1 MKLLYTE
8 SRFRLGSA
16 FLIKK
21 IATFIMMKLKQKQ
34 GSRRREFELI
44 GNKLYIKTKS
54 MGERNEYSID
64 VEYLGHERFLKT
76 HSPVGPRIVGLFFYA
91 FMILVII
98 GAFMDGSWDEG
109 YTYGTLI
116 LGILVGG
123 GIGSLAFFAK
133 MRDELHLVGGS
144 AQVMFLLNSP
154 SKKEMDEFVEEIIL
168 RSRKVLLEKYSK
180 IDPDLPEETQINNL
194 YWLKERGLISEEKY
208 EDLKQEY
215 KNQRL
220 MR

>member
-1 MKLLYTE
+1 
-8 SRFRLGSA
+8 
-16 FLIKK
+16 
-21 IATFIMMKLKQKQ
+21 
-34 GSRRREFELI
+34 
-44 GNKLYIKTKS
+44 
-54 MGERNEYSID
+54 MGERNEYTID
-64 VEYLGHERFLKT
+64 IDHLGHERFVKT
-76 HSPVGPRIVGLFFYA
+76 HSRVGPRIIGLFFYA
-91 FMILVII
+91 FMVIAI
-98 GAFMDGSWDEG
+98 SGAFIDGSWDEG

-116 LGILVGG
+116 MGILVGG

-133 MRDELHLVGGS
+133 MRNELHLVGGS

-154 SKKEMDEFVEEIIL
+154 SQEEMEAFIEEIIS
-168 RSRKVLLEKYSK
+168 RSRKILLEKYSK
-180 IDPDLPEETQINNL
+180 IDPDLPEDIQINNL